1 MAARAQGEYTPSEP
15 ESSSEDEEEEGE
27 VDPPP
32 LSPLH
37 ETLSPFEDII
47 SRQGGG
53 SQSACVS
60 RSGLRQRLGH
70 RPTCPNNPVSRWY
83 LLTQGGRAL
92 CLC

>member
-53 SQSACVS
+53 HSQHVSAEADS
-60 RSGLRQRLGH
+60 DRD
-70 RPTCPNNPVSRWY
+70 
-83 LLTQGGRAL
+83 
-92 CLC
+92 